1 MKLIKLE
8 RPNCRGCGEL
18 TNFLNN
24 RGVQYESINIM
35 EKPEV
40 ALQYGVMGVPVLIL
54 ADDSGNAIDMAI
66 GFNQPAVEKLLEKM
80 K

>member
-1 MKLIKLE
+1 
-8 RPNCRGCGEL
+8 
-18 TNFLNN
+18 
-24 RGVQYESINIM
+24 M

-40 ALQYGVMGVPVLIL
+40 ALQYGVMSVPVLIL
-54 ADDSGNAIDMAI
+54 EDDNGNVIDMVI